1 MIINKCFLHQ
11 KILNTNKYMSKEQ
24 KKRRVN
30 LLYKLRQKGI
40 RCLTWQFTIFF
51 PYGEDPDVI
60 SEIRN
65 LRKEF
70 HFAEQFEIV

>member
-1 MIINKCFLHQ
+1 
-11 KILNTNKYMSKEQ
+11 MSKEQ

-51 PYGEDPDVI
+51 PMAKILMLFPRYEILEKNFI
-60 SEIRN
+60 SQSS
-65 LRKEF
+65 LKSYSL
-70 HFAEQFEIV
+70 